1 MGTVWNEAISLLQ
14 CGLRNNMLDLGGTM
28 ADKPKTIQE
37 YIESKPKET
46 QERLEE
52 LRSYL
57 KLADP
62 EADEGLKWGK
72 PALIN
77 DGILYVYAAF
87 KEHVSLHPTPTVI
100 NTFRKEL
107 EAYKLSDNTIQFSL
121 EKPIPK
127 ELVLKIAKLRVY
139 EKNEKGIGWK

>member
-1 MGTVWNEAISLLQ
+1 MTA
-14 CGLRNNMLDLGGTM
+14 
-28 ADKPKTIQE
+28 KPKTIQE

-52 LRSYL
+52 LHSYL
-57 KLADP
+57 KLAVP
-62 EADEGLKWGK
+62 EGDEGLKWGK
-72 PALIN
+72 PALIHN
-77 DGILYVYAAF
+77 GILFVYAAF
-87 KEHVSLHPTPTVI
+87 KEHVSLHPTPSVI

-121 EKPIPK
+121 DKPIPK
-127 ELVLKIAKLRVY
+127 ELVLKIANLRVY

>member
-1 MGTVWNEAISLLQ
+1 MTA
-14 CGLRNNMLDLGGTM
+14 
-28 ADKPKTIQE
+28 KPKTIQE

-52 LRSYL
+52 LHSYL
-57 KLADP
+57 KLAVP

-72 PALIN
+72 PALIHN
-77 DGILYVYAAF
+77 GILFVYAGF
-87 KEHVSLHPTPTVI
+87 KEHVSLHPTPSVI

-107 EAYKLSDNTIQFSL
+107 EAYKLSDNTIQFSSD
-121 EKPIPK
+121 KPIPK
-127 ELVLKIAKLRVY
+127 ELVLKIANLRVY